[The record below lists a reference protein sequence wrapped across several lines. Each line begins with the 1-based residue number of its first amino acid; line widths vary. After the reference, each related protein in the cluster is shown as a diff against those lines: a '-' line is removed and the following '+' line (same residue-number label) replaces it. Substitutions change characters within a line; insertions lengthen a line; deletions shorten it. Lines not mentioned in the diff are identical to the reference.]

1 MHYLW
6 ADALHE
12 KECEAT
18 YGVFDSTDI
27 SAKIE
32 NEINRVKTNNAWR
45 DEYMFQEMHN
55 IEMKEEGREE
65 GKIEDIKML
74 LKKMSPKEIIEHG
87 V

>member
-1 MHYLW
+1 
-6 ADALHE
+6 
-12 KECEAT
+12 
-18 YGVFDSTDI
+18 
-27 SAKIE
+27 
-32 NEINRVKTNNAWR
+32 
-45 DEYMFQEMHN
+45 MHN